1 MSRQKG
7 YEGWGTP
14 DNPMKPTKFQLS
26 TCILPGLLYL
36 VALVL
41 GMYHQVIS
49 AIYDGI
55 AYYALYFMI
64 RCVTGLNIK
73 MKRVRINFGFGCGV
87 PTEISIS
94 SLKIMNPVGGYIRSE
109 TLLDIDRV
117 DLHIDLRTVYE
128 AFRIKKKFWW
138 RHPTV
143 DIPVIQIRGIKLDTE
158 IAPGSPHAKMG
169 EQMLNLWAIM
179 GGKKKKKTPEEIMA
193 ARKEADR
200 LRKEREE
207 EEAALKK
214 GLKKKK
220 KDRDDDG
227 DDDGDDVM
235 TFDKLTNKQKNDYEE
250 RKKKALGSPVRFRV
264 SSVLISGISL
274 GLADLVND
282 IMGGDKSLG
291 DCSPALID
299 KIVITRF
306 DFRNKAVHTKKL
318 LQTLVYKTDLINIIK
333 DLALQIGI
341 AAGDKIDPF
350 MIIYVLND
358 IFGGLLSMLDMSL
371 V

>member
-1 MSRQKG
+1 MFNATIK
-7 YEGWGTP
+7 
-14 DNPMKPTKFQLS
+14 
-26 TCILPGLLYL
+26 
-36 VALVL
+36 
-41 GMYHQVIS
+41 
-49 AIYDGI
+49 
-55 AYYALYFMI
+55 
-64 RCVTGLNIK
+64 TGLSK
-73 MKRVRINFGFGCGV
+73 
-87 PTEISIS
+87 
-94 SLKIMNPVGGYIRSE
+94 
-109 TLLDIDRV
+109 
-117 DLHIDLRTVYE
+117 
-128 AFRIKKKFWW
+128 
-138 RHPTV
+138 
-143 DIPVIQIRGIKLDTE
+143 
-158 IAPGSPHAKMG
+158 
-169 EQMLNLWAIM
+169 
-179 GGKKKKKTPEEIMA
+179 
-193 ARKEADR
+193 
-200 LRKEREE
+200 
-207 EEAALKK
+207 AALKK

-341 AAGDKIDPF
+341 AAGDKVRAYEGEAR
-350 MIIYVLND
+350 MLKLNYSTA
-358 IFGGLLSMLDMSL
+358 FASRSHTHSRSLSLSL
-371 V
+371 PPS